1 MQVNFIR
8 RFILVRC
15 HDKEIRSEELG
26 SALVPRGLFLSSGVC
41 ALAVAW
47 VLLAAWNA
55 TAQQAASPSPSA
67 SQQDA
72 HSNLPDN
79 PPPQAD
85 AGGNARAAPVTAK
98 RQTKRILGIIPNF
111 RAVNA
116 DTILP
121 PQTLKEKFIT
131 TTQDSFDYSSAVIP
145 IVLAGYNMARKS
157 TPEFHQGAAGYGRY
171 LWHSALDQTTE
182 NYFVEFAVPV
192 LTHEDSRYYTLGRG
206 GLFKRSGYA
215 VSRAVVTRS
224 DAGKKVFNVSELAG
238 AGASASLSNAYYP
251 GKERTFS
258 NTATNWGLDVG
269 IDAFTFVLK
278 EFWPDVNH
286 RLFHY
291 DQPRP

>member
-1 MQVNFIR
+1 MGRAISA
-8 RFILVRC
+8 RC
-15 HDKEIRSEELG
+15 HDKEIRS
-26 SALVPRGLFLSSGVC
+26 APMPRGLFVKAGVC
-41 ALAVAW
+41 TLAAAW
-47 VLLAAWNA
+47 VVLAGWNA
-55 TAQQAASPSPSA
+55 TGQQADSTSQAA

-79 PPPQAD
+79 PPQQAKPD
-85 AGGNARAAPVTAK
+85 GTAGPAPVAAK
-98 RQTKRILGIIPNF
+98 PQTKRILGIIPNF
-111 RAVNA
+111 RAVSA
-116 DTILP
+116 DTKLP
-121 PQTLKEKFIT
+121 PQSLKEKFIT

-145 IVLAGYNMARKS
+145 IVLAGYNMGRRS

-206 GLFKRSGYA
+206 GLFKRTGYA
-215 VSRAVVTRS
+215 ISRAVVTRS
-224 DAGKKVFNVSELAG
+224 DSGKGAFNVSELAG
-238 AGASASLSNAYYP
+238 AGASAGLANAYYP
-251 GKERTFS
+251 AQERTLS
-258 NTATNWGLDVG
+258 NTATNWGLDVS

-291 DQPRP
+291 DQPRQ

>member
-1 MQVNFIR
+1 MVSLIGRSILARCNDKGIR
-8 RFILVRC
+8 
-15 HDKEIRSEELG
+15 
-26 SALVPRGLFLSSGVC
+26 AAPVPRGLSLKAGGC
-41 ALAVAW
+41 TLAVAW

-55 TAQQAASPSPSA
+55 PAQQADSTSPSA
-67 SQQDA
+67 SPQDA
-72 HSNLPDN
+72 PSNLQDN
-79 PPPQAD
+79 PPPQSD
-85 AGGNARAAPVTAK
+85 PGGTARAAAVTT
-98 RQTKRILGIIPNF
+98 RPQTKRILGIIPNF

-116 DTILP
+116 DTKLP

-131 TTQDSFDYSSAVIP
+131 TTQDSFDYSSVVIP

-182 NYFVEFAVPV
+182 NYFVEFAVPA

-206 GLFKRSGYA
+206 GLFKRTGYA

-224 DAGKKVFNVSELAG
+224 DSGKSVFNASEVVG
-238 AGASASLSNAYYP
+238 AGASAGLANAYYP
-251 GKERTFS
+251 GRERTFS

-278 EFWPDVNH
+278 EFWPDINH

-291 DQPRP
+291 DQPRQ

>member
-1 MQVNFIR
+1 MVILIG
-8 RFILVRC
+8 RFILAGC
-15 HDKEIRSEELG
+15 NDKGIRAAPL
-26 SALVPRGLFLSSGVC
+26 RGKILPKAGMC
-41 ALAVAW
+41 IMLAMAW
-47 VLLAAWNA
+47 AWLAAWNA
-55 TAQQAASPSPSA
+55 TAQPAASTSPPA
-67 SQQDA
+67 NQQDA
-72 HSNLPDN
+72 PSNLADN
-79 PPPQAD
+79 PPAQSNPD
-85 AGGNARAAPVTAK
+85 GTARAAAVATKP
-98 RQTKRILGIIPNF
+98 QTKRILGIIPNF

-116 DTILP
+116 DTKLP

-206 GLFKRSGYA
+206 GLFKRTGYA

-224 DAGKKVFNVSELAG
+224 DSGKNVFNVSEVVG
-238 AGASASLSNAYYP
+238 SGASAGLANAYYP
-251 GKERTFS
+251 AKERTFS
-258 NTATNWGLDVG
+258 STATNWGLDVG

-278 EFWPDVNH
+278 EFWPDINH

-291 DQPRP
+291 DQARQ